1 AAGPPMKFAVPTV
14 ANGKVFFGAQGEIDV
29 YGLLTGNPPRVAAP
43 VFSPLPG
50 SYSSTQSVSIS
61 AQAGATIYYTIDGT
75 PPTLASA
82 VYTAPIAVSATTTIR
97 AIAVQGGYLT
107 SPVATATYTITPVV
121 QITYVQGNYAT
132 PQSAQASVA
141 VKYASTQQPGD
152 LNVIVVGWNDSSA
165 TVRTVTDLS
174 GNAYTLAVGP
184 SVSSGVASQAIYYAA
199 NIKPAA
205 ANANTVT
212 VAFNG

>member
-1 AAGPPMKFAVPTV
+1 ATELYNTNQAANHRDAAGPPVKFAVPTV

-82 VYTAPIAVSATTTIR
+82 VYTAPI
-97 AIAVQGGYLT
+97 
-107 SPVATATYTITPVV
+107 
-121 QITYVQGNYAT
+121 
-132 PQSAQASVA
+132 
-141 VKYASTQQPGD
+141 
-152 LNVIVVGWNDSSA
+152 
-165 TVRTVTDLS
+165 
-174 GNAYTLAVGP
+174 
-184 SVSSGVASQAIYYAA
+184 
-199 NIKPAA
+199 
-205 ANANTVT
+205 
-212 VAFNG
+212 